1 MSSKVLG
8 PDDAVSATPVVWRQ
22 AGRNRLALTSP
33 GSPSPELPNVVNEP
47 ALQTENRIREAHA
60 AGFREGEAAA
70 RNQAASEVRLVVE
83 RLARS
88 IEELARMRDRLR
100 REAEAD
106 LVKLSLAIA
115 RRILRRELAVDP
127 DATRGVVLAALE
139 KLQMQEVHRVRVHP
153 AHAPLLKECLQRAA
167 AGGLVEVIADPSREL
182 GAVIFET
189 ARGNLDASVDSQLQE
204 IERGLTDR
212 LRR

>member
-1 MSSKVLG
+1 MPAKVLG

-22 AGRNRLALTSP
+22 ASRNKPAPVSP
-33 GSPSPELPNVVNEP
+33 ADPSPEPVDAVNEL

-70 RNQAASEVRLVVE
+70 RNQAASEVRMLVE
-83 RLARS
+83 RLSRS

-115 RRILRRELAVDP
+115 RRILRRAS
-127 DATRGVVLAALE
+127 AALCS
-139 KLQMQEVHRVRVHP
+139 
-153 AHAPLLKECLQRAA
+153 PLSKSCKCRKF
-167 AGGLVEVIADPSREL
+167 IAC
-182 GAVIFET
+182 
-189 ARGNLDASVDSQLQE
+189 AS
-204 IERGLTDR
+204 IPRMR
-212 LRR
+212 LC